1 MIEKHN
7 GRCEKCGSVGI
18 HAHDGHGRYERIA
31 SEFTDGNERALV
43 LPLMCTNETCG
54 HRWSEV
60 YIYDH
65 DEI

>member
-1 MIEKHN
+1 MEKRN
-7 GRCEKCGSVGI
+7 GRCAKCNAVGI
-18 HAHDGHGRYERIA
+18 HEHDEKGRYERIA
-31 SEFTDGNERALV
+31 SGLTDGNERALI
-43 LPLMCTNETCG
+43 LPLMCTNESCG